1 MDLKQKLIT
10 VQNNT
15 LIQKVNDITEHNE
28 FLEDEV
34 AEVKDEL
41 KDTSARLDAVESHLD
56 HRNIPPENPIKNA

>member
-1 MDLKQKLIT
+1 MCIRDS
-10 VQNNT
+10 
-15 LIQKVNDITEHNE
+15 DITEHNE